1 VISTELQPDERES
14 QALPAKGRN
23 QLQSRVRILGFSQE
37 HEIRVGGEDQPQAG
51 PNDPNRL
58 DDDQADG
65 CLTTS

>member
-1 VISTELQPDERES
+1 VISAELEPDERES
-14 QALPAKGRN
+14 QALAPEGRN
-23 QLQSRVRILGFSQE
+23 QLQSRVRILGFPQE

-65 CLTTS
+65 CRTTS